1 MDMHGLKIRLQR
13 TENPESG
20 FLSQISR
27 DMKTSLDGII
37 GFTHLLASQRSGAL
51 NEKQARYVSEI
62 YDGGRQLHTLVND
75 YMDLAK
81 IDSGML
87 DLNLS
92 ELDANEYILWVL
104 EVLQPRMSEKKIIF
118 TVVWETP
125 SEKIIGDSAR
135 LQQILFI
142 LLSKAVE
149 FSAEEERILLKVA
162 FNAEFMEVHLKN
174 DSSEDSP
181 EDSHESRKLSEPE
194 EPFDENS
201 NSFDVSMALAIKLI
215 QMHGGEIGL
224 EFEEK
229 GGSYL
234 WFTLS
239 KNMNPYSDTGGKTA
253 EPRSNSKTNPHR
265 ILLVDD
271 NNNMQNLVVEILKKD
286 NCTVFVADNGRA
298 GLELAQECRPDMILM
313 DINMPVMDGR
323 EAIKQLRALPGLEKI
338 PVVAFTA
345 YDIKDS
351 GQELLKLGFTRY
363 LNKPFCKQDLLH
375 TIHTCLPSA

>member
-1 MDMHGLKIRLQR
+1 MDMHGLKKRLQG
-13 TENPESG
+13 TENPKSG

-37 GFTHLLASQRSGAL
+37 GFTHLLASRRSGEL

-62 YDGGRQLHTLVND
+62 YEGGKQLHTLVHD

-92 ELDANEYILWVL
+92 ELDVNEYILWVL
-104 EVLQPRMSEKKIIF
+104 EVLQPRMNEKKINF

-125 SEKIIGDSAR
+125 SEKILGDSAR

-162 FNAEFMEVHLKN
+162 FNEEFMEVHLKN
-174 DSSEDSP
+174 DSSEKSP
-181 EDSHESRKLSEPE
+181 EDSQESRKLAEPVE
-194 EPFDENS
+194 QLGQNI
-201 NSFDVSMALAIKLI
+201 NSFDVSMALANKLI
-215 QMHGGEIGL
+215 QMHGGKIGL
-224 EFEEK
+224 EYEEK

-239 KNMNPYSDTGGKTA
+239 KNMNPHSVTGGKAA
-253 EPRSNSKTNPHR
+253 EPRSNHKIKPPR
-265 ILLVDD
+265 ILIVDD
-271 NNNMQNLVVEILKKD
+271 SNNMQNLVAEILKKD

-323 EAIKQLRALPGLEKI
+323 EAIKHLRVLPGLEKI
-338 PVVAFTA
+338 PVVALTA

-375 TIHTCLPSA
+375 TVHTCISSA